1 MRALFLDYA
10 TVSFNGDLDPAA
22 LRRALSDLELRD
34 HTAQDDVAE
43 AVAGAAVILVNKLRI
58 TREIME
64 RAPALELI
72 ALAAT
77 GTNNVDLEAARER
90 GIAVCN
96 LRDYCTASVVQHVF
110 GVLLALTHR
119 LREYDAL
126 VRSGA
131 WQRGGQFCLLDF
143 PIRELAGRKLGI
155 VGFGTLGRGVAHA
168 ARAFGMEVL
177 VANRPG
183 GEPVPGRIDLDEL
196 LPQVDVL
203 SLHCPL
209 TPATDGIISRVRLQ
223 RMKPDAVLDQ
233 HRPRRA
239 GGLRRAGGRAARR
252 PARRRGHRRAAPGTA
267 GGRQPAARGRRA
279 EPHRHAA
286 HRLGSPRGAAALHRR
301 DGGERRGLPARW
313 PARPRGVTGRGGS
326 RSRRGRRVPGYR
338 PSAARRSPPRFMARA
353 AHRSTGFT
361 RGETSAMASSK
372 STQRNSLCS
381 ARPSSGFTGSV
392 TASVRVTAM

>member
-34 HTAQDDVAE
+34 HTSQETVAE
-43 AVAGAAVILVNKLRI
+43 AAAGTAVILVNKLRI

-77 GTNNVDLEAARER
+77 GTNNIDLEAARER
-90 GIAVCN
+90 GVAVCN

-110 GVLLALTHR
+110 GVLLTLTHR

-143 PIRELAGRKLGI
+143 PIRELAGRRLGI

-177 VANRPG
+177 VAGRPG
-183 GEPVPGRIDLDEL
+183 GEHVAGRVDLDEL

-209 TPATDGIISRVRLQ
+209 TPATDGLINRARLQ
-223 RMKPDAVLDQ
+223 SMKPDAVLINTARGALVDSAALADALRTGRLGGAAIDVLPQ
-233 HRPRRA
+233 EPPVDGNALLA
-239 GGLRRAGGRAARR
+239 GDIPNLIVTPHIAWAARE
-252 PARRRGHRRAAPGTA
+252 ARQRCIDEMAANVEDFRRGG
-267 GGRQPAARGRRA
+267 
-279 EPHRHAA
+279 
-286 HRLGSPRGAAALHRR
+286 
-301 DGGERRGLPARW
+301 
-313 PARPRGVTGRGGS
+313 
-326 RSRRGRRVPGYR
+326 RRGRV
-338 PSAARRSPPRFMARA
+338 
-353 AHRSTGFT
+353 
-361 RGETSAMASSK
+361 
-372 STQRNSLCS
+372 
-381 ARPSSGFTGSV
+381 V
-392 TASVRVTAM
+392 